1 MRPRDTAGTAVP
13 HTHMVQ
19 VTCDRSQDRLHAKE
33 EAAVGV
39 FRTPTLCS
47 GLTEAKRSF
56 GFLLWGGYAHLN
68 QMKKEKK
75 RKEGFFVFFLWL
87 IFNNNS
93 ISKTLITI
101 LQLVF
106 SVF

>member
-1 MRPRDTAGTAVP
+1 MTPRDMAGTAVP
-13 HTHMVQ
+13 HTHTVQ

-33 EAAVGV
+33 EAAGGV
-39 FRTPTLCS
+39 FRKPILCS

-75 RKEGFFVFFLWL
+75 RECVSNSVVKLCCFFLQNF
-87 IFNNNS
+87 IH
-93 ISKTLITI
+93 
-101 LQLVF
+101 
-106 SVF
+106 